1 MSKKESAMNTHTFDI
16 QRIWSATPH
25 STHLLKV
32 ISGRAWITMTGEMGQ
47 VNPDHV
53 LQAGDCVQVLADQQV
68 VVESWPRHAGDAL
81 TVRWNKSELQVC
93 QSTADSLAGST
104 A

>member
-16 QRIWSATPH
+16 QRIWSATPA
-25 STHLLKV
+25 SAHLLQV
-32 ISGRAWITMTGEMGQ
+32 ISGRAWITVTGEMGQ

-53 LQAGDCVQVLADQQV
+53 LQPGDCLQVLADQQV

-81 TVRWNKSELQVC
+81 TVRWNEREQFVC
-93 QSTADSLAGST
+93 QSSSGSLAGST

>member
-1 MSKKESAMNTHTFDI
+1 MTPHTFDI
-16 QRIWSATPH
+16 QRIWSASPA
-25 STHLLKV
+25 SAHLLQV
-32 ISGRAWITMTGEMGQ
+32 TSGRAWITVTGEMGQ

-53 LQAGDCVQVLADQQV
+53 LQPGDCLQVLADQQV

-81 TVRWNKSELQVC
+81 TIRWNESEQLVCKS
-93 QSTADSLAGST
+93 TPDSLAGST

>member
-1 MSKKESAMNTHTFDI
+1 MNTQTFDI
-16 QRIWSATPH
+16 QRIWSATPA
-25 STHLLKV
+25 SAHLLQV
-32 ISGRAWITMTGEMGQ
+32 ISGRAWITVTGEMGQ

-53 LQAGDCVQVLADQQV
+53 LQVLADQQV

-81 TVRWNKSELQVC
+81 TVRWNEREQFVC
-93 QSTADSLAGST
+93 QSSSGSLAGST